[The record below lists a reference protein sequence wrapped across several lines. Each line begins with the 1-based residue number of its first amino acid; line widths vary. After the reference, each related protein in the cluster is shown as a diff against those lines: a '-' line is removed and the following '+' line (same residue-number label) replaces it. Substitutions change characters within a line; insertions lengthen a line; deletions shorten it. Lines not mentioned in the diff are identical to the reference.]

1 MATEVETQVGR
12 GINFDEVES
21 LADALKKTA
30 KKKPLITLY
39 GMDVIYLRRDIAIKN
54 YISNLSILLTPLYA
68 VMLLYGQSPSKMRI
82 ENFNFRPYCGCRFC
96 CRFIL
101 PLGSSVAEVWLGRLN
116 SDDLDYRLIFIEGKG
131 YERYN
136 IVRAIKYYFFT
147 RYGYR
152 EEEHYSTDWNRI
164 YDSNKMIL
172 EEEMKLCKK
181 IGQDKDKVLEW
192 IIKGKK
198 VPIPRGCI
206 EF

>member
-1 MATEVETQVGR
+1 MATEVENQVGR
-12 GINFDEVES
+12 EINFDEVES

-68 VMLLYGQSPSKMRI
+68 VMLLYGQSPSKMQI
-82 ENFNFRPYCGCRFC
+82 ENFNFRPYCGCRLC
-96 CRFIL
+96 CRLIL

-116 SDDLDYRLIFIEGKG
+116 SDDLEYRLIFIEGKG

-152 EEEHYSTDWNRI
+152 EEEHYSTDWNLI
-164 YDSNKMIL
+164 YDSNKMVL

-181 IGQDKDKVLEW
+181 ISQDKDKVLEW
-192 IIKGKK
+192 IIQGKK
-198 VPIPRGCI
+198 VPIPSGCR

>member
-54 YISNLSILLTPLYA
+54 NMSNLSILLTPLYA
-68 VMLLYGQSPSKMRI
+68 VMLLYGQSPSKMQI
-82 ENFNFRPYCGCRFC
+82 EKFNFRPYCGCRLC
-96 CRFIL
+96 CRLIL
-101 PLGSSVAEVWLGRLN
+101 PLGSSGAEVWLGRMN
-116 SDDLDYRLIFIEGKG
+116 RDDLDYRLIFIEGEG

-152 EEEHYSTDWNRI
+152 EEEHYSTDWNLI
-164 YDSNKMIL
+164 YDSNKMVL

-181 IGQDKDKVLEW
+181 ISQDKDKVLEW

-198 VPIPRGCI
+198 VPIPSGCR

>member
-1 MATEVETQVGR
+1 MATEDENQVGR
-12 GINFDEVES
+12 EINFDEVES

-54 YISNLSILLTPLYA
+54 DMSNLSFLLTPLYA
-68 VMLLYGQSPSKMRI
+68 VMLLYGQSPSKMQI
-82 ENFNFRPYCGCRFC
+82 EKFNFRPYCGCHLC
-96 CRFIL
+96 CRLIL
-101 PLGSSVAEVWLGRLN
+101 PLGSSVAKVWLGRMN
-116 SDDLDYRLIFIEGKG
+116 SDDLEYRLIFIEGKG

-147 RYGYR
+147 KYGYR
-152 EEEHYSTDWNRI
+152 EEEHYSTDWNLI
-164 YDSNKMIL
+164 YYSNKMIL
-172 EEEMKLCKK
+172 KEEMKSCKK

-198 VPIPRGCI
+198 APIPGGCR

>member
-1 MATEVETQVGR
+1 MATEDENQVGR
-12 GINFDEVES
+12 EINFDEVES

-54 YISNLSILLTPLYA
+54 DMSNLSFLLTPLYA
-68 VMLLYGQSPSKMRI
+68 VMLLYGQSPSKMQI
-82 ENFNFRPYCGCRFC
+82 EKFNFRPYCGCHLC
-96 CRFIL
+96 CRLIL
-101 PLGSSVAEVWLGRLN
+101 PLGSSVAKVWLGRMN
-116 SDDLDYRLIFIEGKG
+116 SDDLEYRLIFIEGKG

-147 RYGYR
+147 KYGYR
-152 EEEHYSTDWNRI
+152 EEEHYSTDWNLI
-164 YDSNKMIL
+164 YYSNKMIL
-172 EEEMKLCKK
+172 KEEMKSCKK
-181 IGQDKDKVLEW
+181 IGQDNDKVLEW

-198 VPIPRGCI
+198 APIPGGCR